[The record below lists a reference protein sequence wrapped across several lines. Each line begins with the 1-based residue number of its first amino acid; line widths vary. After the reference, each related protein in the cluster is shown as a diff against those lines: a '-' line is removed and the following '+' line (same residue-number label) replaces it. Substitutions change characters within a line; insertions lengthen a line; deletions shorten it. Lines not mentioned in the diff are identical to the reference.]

1 MVLESIDQ
9 NQWSLGLKRVSSALA
24 RLGHPEK
31 KYVHILVAGT
41 NGKGSTCIYL
51 ERLLMSCGCLVGT
64 NISPHLNRFT
74 ERFRFN
80 GQEFDEKTLY
90 ELFHQIK
97 PVLDSLNLTYFE
109 WCVVLASEMFA
120 RQNIDIAIFE
130 IGLGGRLDAANVMDP
145 VVSVIT
151 DISLDH
157 TQYLGNTLAQIAV
170 EKAAIARPGRPLVT
184 TVRGEALD
192 VLKAHASSIGAHL
205 KVISNPVSFA
215 TGISGSK
222 QTLNAALALETVRLL
237 GMNPG
242 TNSQIY
248 AFNTAFLPGR
258 LEKVGNQI
266 VLDVAHNQA
275 SMIHT
280 IEYLKHQGFKGI
292 AVAGFLKDKDYQDM
306 LKILKEICIYIY
318 IAPLKTRR
326 SWNRNEMETCREIG
340 GIRFFSNIRDA
351 FDQAIK
357 DHENVVVTGSF
368 YTVSEVREA
377 IVWPG

>member
-1 MVLESIDQ
+1 MVLKGIDQ
-9 NQWSLGLKRVSSALA
+9 NRWSLELKRVSSALA

-31 KYVHILVAGT
+31 KYFHILVAGT

-51 ERLLMSCGCLVGT
+51 ERLLMGCGYSVGT
-64 NISPHLNRFT
+64 TISPHLNRFT

-80 GQEFDEKTLY
+80 GQEFAEQTLS

-97 PVLDSLNLTYFE
+97 PALDSLNLTYYE

-151 DISLDH
+151 DISFDH
-157 TQYLGNTLAQIAV
+157 TQYLGNTLAQIAG

-184 TVRGEALD
+184 TVRGETLD

-205 KVISNPVSFA
+205 KVVSNPVLFA
-215 TGISGSK
+215 TGISGS
-222 QTLNAALALETVRLL
+222 QQALNAALALETVRML

-242 TNSQIY
+242 RDNQVY

-258 LEKVGNQI
+258 LEKVGSRI
-266 VLDVAHNQA
+266 VLDVAHNPA

-280 IEYLKHQGFKGI
+280 MEYLKQQGFKGV
-292 AVAGFLKDKDYQDM
+292 AVAGFLKDKDYQSM
-306 LKILKEICIYIY
+306 LKTLKEICFHIY
-318 IAPLKTRR
+318 IAPLRTQR
-326 SWNRNEMETCREIG
+326 SWGRNEMETCREIN
-340 GIRFFSNIRDA
+340 GIRLFSNIREA
-351 FDQAIK
+351 FDQALK

-368 YTVSEVREA
+368 YTVAEVRDT
-377 IVWPG
+377 IIWHG